1 MNSLPTHDVSAMGWK
16 LDGDVGSSAAEIF
29 PINLI
34 AAIFHWDGICDWD
47 QQ

>member
-1 MNSLPTHDVSAMGWK
+1 MNSLPTQDVSTMERK

-29 PINLI
+29 PINLV
-34 AAIFHWDGICDWD
+34 AAIFHWDGISHWA

>member
-1 MNSLPTHDVSAMGWK
+1 MNSLPTQDVSAVGLK
-16 LDGDVGSSAAEIF
+16 LDGDVGSSAAELF

-34 AAIFHWDGICDWD
+34 AAIFHWDGIYNWA